1 MSLLYLCY
9 SRALADGNTSMK
21 LSSAIES
28 LPLGDRISAGFL
40 QSAAVRAA
48 GFAIVPLNSL
58 APAVK
63 VLYTLMMYVS
73 VYPIAMSVRATNV
86 YEERSLG
93 MFEEDDADTD
103 DGEDDYKAHI
113 QEGKVAG
120 WTRYLA
126 FHARRQ
132 LAFDMWWLG
141 TSLSKALA
149 GRDEADSLQLFLFL
163 DQQDSRSG

>member
-1 MSLLYLCY
+1 
-9 SRALADGNTSMK
+9 
-21 LSSAIES
+21 
-28 LPLGDRISAGFL
+28 
-40 QSAAVRAA
+40 
-48 GFAIVPLNSL
+48 
-58 APAVK
+58 
-63 VLYTLMMYVS
+63 MMYVS

-93 MFEEDDADTD
+93 MFEEDDVDTD

-141 TSLSKALA
+141 ASLCQQPYRLSETLTFRASQVSHSGSSASLSAVRSTIRRTRPPSTSSISSSSSSVA
-149 GRDEADSLQLFLFL
+149 TA
-163 DQQDSRSG
+163 RSG